1 MLISWLRERRAE
13 KRRANLARMIR
24 LGTELVRQIEYATDA
39 QDSLARA
46 GYYGLLGKFIDCT
59 TTEDA

>member
-24 LGTELVRQIEYATDA
+24 LGTELTLQIQYAMHA
-39 QDSLARA
+39 QDSLATSRRLPLA
-46 GYYGLLGKFIDCT
+46 RT
-59 TTEDA
+59 SS